1 LIDPDAI
8 QLLGGAPL
16 EYGEVNAPST
26 SRKNPAANVSVSR
39 MGSCGRGSHLDRGVT
54 LVLLQ
59 KGRYVYRATL

>member
-16 EYGEVNAPST
+16 EYGEVNAPSI
-26 SRKNPAANVSVSR
+26 SRKNSAADVSVSR
-39 MGSCGRGSHLDRGVT
+39 MGSLGCGSDLDCGVI

-59 KGRYVYRATL
+59 KGRYVYRAFL